1 MIARAK
7 IERKSLSAQV
17 VDALRQMILSGEYA
31 LGAQLRQ
38 DEIAQK
44 LGVSRIPVRE
54 ALQQLEAE
62 GLVATIPYKGSVVA
76 QLSPAQVREYFEV
89 RLLLEIDLLR
99 RAIPQLTAKQIKR
112 AEGVI
117 KELHTA
123 EAGRWGALNWQLHE
137 SLYEPAQRPVMLDMV
152 KRIHD
157 SLDRYVRLHLSM
169 TPAIHDR
176 SMAEHEQ
183 LVALCRDGKGDEAV
197 EVLRGHLTHALE
209 ELVVFLEGQE
219 AA

>member
-76 QLSPAQVREYFEV
+76 QLSPAQVREYYEV
-89 RLLLEIDLLR
+89 RLLLEIDLLS
-99 RAIPQLTAKQIKR
+99 RAIPQLTAKQIKK
-112 AEGVI
+112 AEAVL
-117 KELHTA
+117 KDLHTA
-123 EAGRWGALNWQLHE
+123 EPGRWGALNWQLHE
-137 SLYEPAQRPVMLDMV
+137 ALYEPAQRPVMLDMV

-176 SMAEHEQ
+176 SMDEHEQ
-183 LVALCRDGKGDEAV
+183 LVALCRDGKGAEAV
-197 EVLRGHLTHALE
+197 EVLRAHLTHALE